1 VKNGIPFSHSI
12 DNRNMEER
20 ALETLKTMLTARGIK
35 SENFEQVGNPLDE
48 TRMYTFGGLLIVF
61 SEKTRLT
68 PSEFKN
74 IITYAS
80 ENNHTSGTIIIT
92 LSKAPESVTELIRQH
107 VANKDNFLVQLF
119 YISHLNFDIS
129 KHRKV
134 PKHKLLTEEEKTK
147 LMKLYNIENLKS
159 LPKIDSQ
166 DAMARWIGAR
176 PGDVVEIT
184 GLCVSSADNKRYRY
198 CVPNVYEL

>member
-20 ALETLKTMLTARGIK
+20 ALVTLKSMLTARGLK
-35 SENFEQVGNPLDE
+35 AENFEPVGNQMDE
-48 TRMYTFGGLLIVF
+48 TKMYTFDGLLVVF

-68 PSEFKN
+68 PTEFKN
-74 IITYAS
+74 ILAYAA
-80 ENNHTSGTIIIT
+80 ENGHTSGTIIVT
-92 LSKAPESVTELIRQH
+92 LSKAPESVVDILRQY
-107 VANKDNFLVQLF
+107 VANKENPLVQMF

-129 KHRKV
+129 KHEKV
-134 PKHKLLTEEEKTK
+134 PSHRILTDDETTK
-147 LMKLYNIENLKS
+147 LMKMYNIQDLKQ

-176 PGDVVEIT
+176 PGNVVEIS
-184 GLCVSSADNKRYRY
+184 GLCVSSSDNVRYRY
-198 CVPNVYEL
+198 CIPNVYEP

>member
-1 VKNGIPFSHSI
+1 
-12 DNRNMEER
+12 MEER
-20 ALETLKTMLTARGIK
+20 ALQTLKDMLLARGLK
-35 SENFEQVGNPLDE
+35 SETFEPVGNPLDE
-48 TRMYTFGGLLIVF
+48 TKMYTFAGILIVF

-68 PSEFKN
+68 VTEFKN
-74 IITYAS
+74 ILTFAS

-92 LSKAPESVTELIRQH
+92 LTKTSESVIELLRQYLS
-107 VANKDNFLVQLF
+107 NKDNPLVQIF

-134 PKHKLLTEEEKTK
+134 PKHKLLTEDEKTK
-147 LMKLYNIENLKS
+147 LMKLYNIINLKD

-176 PGDVVEIT
+176 PGDVVEIS
-184 GLCVSSADNKRYRY
+184 GLCLASAENKRYRY
-198 CVPNVYEL
+198 CVPNVYEV

>member
-20 ALETLKTMLTARGIK
+20 ALQTLKSMLTERGIK
-35 SENFEQVGNPLDE
+35 SETFEPVGNPLDE
-48 TRMYTFGGLLIVF
+48 TRMYTFGGILIVF

-68 PSEFKN
+68 PAEFKN
-74 IITYAS
+74 ILAYAS
-80 ENNHTSGTIIIT
+80 ENNHSAGTIIIT
-92 LSKAPESVTELIRQH
+92 LSKAPESVIELLRQH
-107 VANKDNFLVQLF
+107 ISNKENPLVQLF
-119 YISHLNFDIS
+119 YISHLNIDIS

-134 PKHKLLTEEEKTK
+134 PKHRLLTDDEKTK
-147 LMKLYNIENLKS
+147 LTKTYNILHFKQ
-159 LPKIDSQ
+159 LPKLDSQ

-184 GLCVSSADNKRYRY
+184 GLCVSSADNTRYRY
-198 CVPNVYEL
+198 CIPNVYEV

>member
-1 VKNGIPFSHSI
+1 
-12 DNRNMEER
+12 MEER
-20 ALETLKTMLTARGIK
+20 ALETLKSMLTARGIK
-35 SENFEQVGNPLDE
+35 SEKFEIVGNQMDE
-48 TRMYTFGGLLIVF
+48 TKMYTFGGVLIVF

-74 IITYAS
+74 IINFAN

-92 LSKAPESVTELIRQH
+92 ITKPSESVVELVRQH
-107 VANKDNFLVQLF
+107 ITNKENPLVQMF

-134 PKHKLLTEEEKTK
+134 PKHKLLTNDEVTK
-147 LMKLYNIENLKS
+147 LSKTYNIQNLKQ

-176 PGDVVEIT
+176 PGDVIEIT
-184 GLCVSSADNKRYRY
+184 GLCVSSAENKRYRY
-198 CVPNVYEL
+198 CVPNVYEV

>member
-12 DNRNMEER
+12 DNRNMEDR
-20 ALETLKTMLTARGIK
+20 ALQTLKSMLTARGIK

-48 TRMYTFGGLLIVF
+48 TRMYTFGGILIVF

-68 PSEFKN
+68 PAEFKN
-74 IITYAS
+74 ILAYAS
-80 ENNHTSGTIIIT
+80 ENNHTAGTIIVT
-92 LSKAPESVTELIRQH
+92 LSRAPESVVEILRHH
-107 VANKDNFLVQLF
+107 VAVKENPLVQLF

-134 PKHKLLTEEEKTK
+134 PKHRILTEDEKTK
-147 LMKLYNIENLKS
+147 LMKMYNILDFKQ
-159 LPKIDSQ
+159 LPKLDSQ

-176 PGDVVEIT
+176 PGDVIEIN
-184 GLCVSSADNKRYRY
+184 GLCVSSADNVRYRY
-198 CVPNVYEL
+198 CIPNVYEV

>member
-1 VKNGIPFSHSI
+1 
-12 DNRNMEER
+12 MEER
-20 ALETLKTMLTARGIK
+20 ALETLKDMLTMRGIK
-35 SENFEQVGNPLDE
+35 SEKFEPVGNPLDE
-48 TRMYTFGGLLIVF
+48 TRMYTFGGVLIVF

-68 PSEFKN
+68 PAEFKN
-74 IITYAS
+74 ILAYAS

-92 LSKAPESVTELIRQH
+92 LTKVSESVTELLRTH
-107 VANKDNFLVQLF
+107 LANKENTLVQMF

-134 PKHKLLTEEEKTK
+134 PKHRLLTQDEVTK
-147 LMKLYNIENLKS
+147 LMKTYNIDNLKQ

-184 GLCVSSADNKRYRY
+184 GLCVSSAENKRYRY
-198 CVPNVYEL
+198 CVPNVYEV

>member
-1 VKNGIPFSHSI
+1 
-12 DNRNMEER
+12 MEER

>member
-1 VKNGIPFSHSI
+1 
-12 DNRNMEER
+12 MEER
-20 ALETLKTMLTARGIK
+20 ALETLKSMLTARGIK
-35 SENFEQVGNPLDE
+35 AETFEPVGNQLDE
-48 TRMYTFGGLLIVF
+48 TRMYVFGGVLIVF

-68 PSEFKN
+68 PAEFKN
-74 IITYAS
+74 ILAYAS
-80 ENNHTSGTIIIT
+80 ENNHTAGTIIIT
-92 LSKAPESVTELIRQH
+92 LSKAPESVVEILRH
-107 VANKDNFLVQLF
+107 YLANKENTLVQMF

-134 PKHKLLTEEEKTK
+134 PKHRLLTEAETTK
-147 LMKLYNIENLKS
+147 LMKAYNIANLKS

-184 GLCVSSADNKRYRY
+184 GLCVSSAENKRYRY
-198 CVPNVYEL
+198 CVPNVYEV

>member
-1 VKNGIPFSHSI
+1 
-12 DNRNMEER
+12 MEER
-20 ALETLKTMLTARGIK
+20 ALETLKSMLTSRGINGQ
-35 SENFEQVGNPLDE
+35 NFEPVGNPLDE
-48 TRMYTFGGLLIVF
+48 TKMYTFDGILIVF

-68 PSEFKN
+68 PTEFKN

-80 ENNHTSGTIIIT
+80 ENNHTAGTIIIT
-92 LSKAPESVTELIRQH
+92 LTKASESVVELLRQH
-107 VANKDNFLVQLF
+107 LSNQENPLVQMF

-134 PKHKLLTEEEKTK
+134 PKHKLLTEDEKTK
-147 LMKLYNIENLKS
+147 LMKSYNIANLKS

-184 GLCVSSADNKRYRY
+184 GLCVASGENKRYRY
-198 CVPNVYEL
+198 CVPNVYEV

>member
-1 VKNGIPFSHSI
+1 
-12 DNRNMEER
+12 MEER
-20 ALETLKTMLTARGIK
+20 ALETLKSMLTARGIK
-35 SENFEQVGNPLDE
+35 SDKFEPVGNPLDE
-48 TRMYTFGGLLIVF
+48 TRMYTFGGVLIVF

-74 IITYAS
+74 ILGYAS

-92 LSKAPESVTELIRQH
+92 LSRAPESVTDLIRTH
-107 VANKDNFLVQLF
+107 LANKENTLVQMF

-134 PKHKLLTEEEKTK
+134 PKHRLLSQEEVTK
-147 LMKLYNIENLKS
+147 LMKTYNIENLKN

-198 CVPNVYEL
+198 CVPNVFEV

>member
-1 VKNGIPFSHSI
+1 
-12 DNRNMEER
+12 MEAR
-20 ALETLKTMLTARGIK
+20 YLQTLQEILTDRGIK
-35 SENFEQVGNPLDE
+35 AEKFEQVGAPMDE
-48 TRMYTFGGLLIVF
+48 TRMYTFGGILIVF

-74 IITYAS
+74 IVTYAS
-80 ENNHTSGTIIIT
+80 ENNHTSGTIIVT
-92 LSKAPESVTELIRQH
+92 LSKAPESVVELIRQH
-107 VANKDNFLVQLF
+107 ISNKDNFLVQLF

-134 PKHKLLTEEEKTK
+134 PKHRLISFEECQ
-147 LMKLYNIENLKS
+147 NQLKKQGKYVKELKE

-176 PGDVVEIT
+176 PGDVIEIT
-184 GLCVSSADNKRYRY
+184 GLCVASGYNERYRC
-198 CVPNVYEL
+198 CVPNVYEV

>member
-20 ALETLKTMLTARGIK
+20 ALSTLKQMLTDRGIK
-35 SENFEQVGNPLDE
+35 SEKFEPTGNPLDE
-48 TRMYTFGGLLIVF
+48 TRMYVFGGVLIVF

-68 PSEFKN
+68 PAEFKN
-74 IITYAS
+74 ILAYAS
-80 ENNHTSGTIIIT
+80 ENNYTAGTIIIT
-92 LSKAPESVTELIRQH
+92 LSKAPESVVELLRTH
-107 VANKDNFLVQLF
+107 LANKDNTLVQMF

-134 PKHKLLTEEEKTK
+134 PKHRLLTEAEKTK
-147 LMKLYNIENLKS
+147 VMKAYNIENLKS

-176 PGDVVEIT
+176 PGDVVEVT
-184 GLCVSSADNKRYRY
+184 GLCVASAENTRYRY
-198 CVPNVYEL
+198 CVPNVYEV